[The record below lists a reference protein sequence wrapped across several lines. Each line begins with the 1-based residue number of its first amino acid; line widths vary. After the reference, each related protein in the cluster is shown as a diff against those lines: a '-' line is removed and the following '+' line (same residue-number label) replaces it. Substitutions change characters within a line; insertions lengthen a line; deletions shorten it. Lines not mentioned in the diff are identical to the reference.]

1 VADFSVMEKDLSSI
15 LFNEKQIESRVKE
28 LGEVISRD
36 YQGKDPVVIGILK
49 GSLIF
54 MSDLIRRLTIPL
66 SIDYVAVSS
75 YGRSTDSSGV
85 VRIVKDLDEPIEGRH
100 VLVVEDIVDTGLT
113 LRYLLDNLQSR
124 GPQSVAV
131 CVLLDKPSRRKVDIK
146 PDYCGFEIPDEFV
159 VGYGLDYAENYR
171 NMPFIGVL
179 DRSVYEGK

>member
-1 VADFSVMEKDLSSI
+1 VTDFSVMAKDLSSI
-15 LFNEKQIESRVKE
+15 LFNEEQIESRVRE

-36 YQGKDPVVIGILK
+36 YSGKNPVVIGILK

-54 MSDLIRRLTIPL
+54 MADLIRRLTIPL

-124 GPQSVAV
+124 GPLSIAV
-131 CVLLDKPSRRKVDIK
+131 CVFLDKPSRRKVDIV

-179 DRSVYEGK
+179 DRSVYEGN

>member
-1 VADFSVMEKDLSSI
+1 MEKDLSSI
-15 LFNEKQIESRVKE
+15 LFNEKQIETRVRE
-28 LGEVISRD
+28 LGELISRD
-36 YQGKDPVVIGILK
+36 YSGKNPVVIGILK

-66 SIDYVAVSS
+66 NIDYVAVSS

-124 GPQSVAV
+124 GPLSVAV

-171 NMPFIGVL
+171 NMPFIGIL